1 MTVLLPQKKFT
12 LDEVNQME
20 EAGLFAGRRFE
31 LIDGNLIDKMGH
43 RPPHASAIYRC
54 TQILARLFGL
64 GLIRS
69 QLPIQAGDRDRKWSE
84 PQPDFA
90 VVHEYKSEFESR
102 HPVGTELALVI
113 EVSDTT
119 LAQDKTTKRDIYA
132 RCGVP
137 EYWVLDLNGRALLVH
152 RDLDITRAN
161 YGNIRVYREGEF
173 VSVASQEISVSS
185 LLPQA

>member
-1 MTVLLPQKKFT
+1 MLTV
-12 LDEVNQME
+12 DEANRME

-31 LIDGNLIDKMGH
+31 LIAGELIARTAR